1 MNGLKLGCKNC
12 PTLGGV
18 EKALFQD
25 GIGNFRREGPATLGV
40 LATSFGIAWHVTHSR
55 THTPVLKLIPKSDVL
70 VKKVVV
76 RRNIALAKET
86 APGGSS

>member
-1 MNGLKLGCKNC
+1 MVSSSAARTAQRWAASRRLSFKTGL
-12 PTLGGV
+12 V
-18 EKALFQD
+18 ISDAKAQH
-25 GIGNFRREGPATLGV
+25 PLGV

>member
-1 MNGLKLGCKNC
+1 MVSSSAARTAQRWAASRRLSFK
-12 PTLGGV
+12 T
-18 EKALFQD
+18 
-25 GIGNFRREGPATLGV
+25 GIGHFRRQGPATLGV

-70 VKKVVV
+70 VKKVV

>member
-1 MNGLKLGCKNC
+1 M
-12 PTLGGV
+12 
-18 EKALFQD
+18 
-25 GIGNFRREGPATLGV
+25 
-40 LATSFGIAWHVTHSR
+40 
-55 THTPVLKLIPKSDVL
+55 LKLIPKSDVL